1 LLAILGGALWG
12 KGLRRNWIR
21 EGRQRAKPLAIRGFG
36 IQTPEAAPPSRR
48 YDDVVPGHPS
58 RYRSGMA
65 RLDRVNR
72 SIDGMDRKPC
82 VGGTRVTV
90 GTKDSYGVSDGT

>member
-1 LLAILGGALWG
+1 MGEMACGGT
-12 KGLRRNWIR
+12 GLRRNWIR
-21 EGRQRAKPLAIRGFG
+21 EGRQRAKPLVIRRSG
-36 IQTPEAAPPSRR
+36 IQSPEAAPPAGR
-48 YDDVVPGHPS
+48 YDDVVPRHPS

-65 RLDRVNR
+65 RLDRVTR
-72 SIDGMDRKPC
+72 SIDGMDKKPC